1 MAIVPYPNPNRH
13 NGVGLRPMV
22 SAQVNRSELT
32 RARQAVDL
40 GYSWWEA
47 SISVKN
53 MRQEDAAQFLLF
65 FGRIRGPV
73 HSFRVPVT
81 TDAQHDAVLT
91 VRAQGAGSGYE
102 LLTDGWPPSAT
113 TLRAAQL
120 VTVGDQLMRLD
131 QDATADAGGVALLKF
146 HAPLRRIVADNT
158 AIETRWPWLLASLSE
173 DSPMLTVD
181 TARIQAGFSF
191 DVVEAY

>member
-1 MAIVPYPNPNRH
+1 MAIVPYPTPHSH
-13 NGVGLRPMV
+13 NGIGLRPMV

-32 RARQAVDL
+32 NARQAVDI

-47 SISVKN
+47 TISVRN
-53 MRQEDAAQFLLF
+53 MRHADAAAWLLF
-65 FGRIRGPV
+65 FGRVRGPV

-81 TDAQHDAVLT
+81 ADPQHIGALA
-91 VRAQGAGSGYE
+91 VRALGAGSGYE

-113 TLRAAQL
+113 ALRAAQL
-120 VTVGDQLMRLD
+120 VTIGDQLMRLD
-131 QDATADAGGVALLKF
+131 EDAVADAAGVALLQF

-158 AIETRWPWLLASLSE
+158 AIETRRPWLLASLPE
-173 DSPMLTVD
+173 NSPMLTIDVG
-181 TARIQAGFSF
+181 RIQAGFSF